1 MCSFSHRLKALIATL
16 IMSTLVTAH
25 IVGQTVRVDS
35 ITLAGNKK
43 TIAKTINFENP
54 IKRGLHIAIDSLDAT
69 IDNSRLQ
76 LLSSGLFNAV
86 ETTITYNQDTTAAHL
101 HYDFIENW
109 YLFPVPILELA
120 DRNFNVWWQE
130 FDRDLSRVIYGGRV
144 AHYNLTGRRDKI
156 KFVAHTGYQRK
167 LELTYDLPNII
178 GDNWGLGVNLFF
190 SDRKEIGYKTEYNK
204 TLFFQAEDERVLL
217 KRFRVGTK
225 LIYRPTTFV
234 DQVIRLEF
242 HQNTVADTIAQHF
255 NPDYF
260 PDGGN
265 RLRFFM
271 AEYDIQQDKTDYSLY
286 PSRGY
291 KWRFNIKKEGLFIF
305 DEVDNTFITLSGKYY
320 QPLGEKVILTTQWE
334 GRTNLSRTPLSFS
347 NNTGLGWSDFLVTG
361 YDLYVMDGPDYII
374 TKNYLSFQLFDF
386 QFSFFD
392 FVPTQFRVLPL
403 QAYLRANFDLAYVN
417 EPTYIQTNDLN
428 NRLIYGFG
436 PAIDIIA
443 YHNYLFAIEY
453 GITQDLETG
462 IYVKTSISF

>member
-1 MCSFSHRLKALIATL
+1 MLPTL
-16 IMSTLVTAH
+16 W
-25 IVGQTVRVDS
+25 GQTVTIDT

-43 TIAKTINFENP
+43 TIAKTIHFENP
-54 IKRGLHIAIDSLDAT
+54 IKQGDRIALDSLEMT
-69 IDNSRLQ
+69 LDNSRLQ

-86 ETTITYNQDTTAAHL
+86 EASLTYNQDTTAAKL

-130 FDRDLSRVIYGGRV
+130 FDRDITRVIYGGRV

-156 KFVAHTGYQRK
+156 KFIAHTGYQRK
-167 LELTYDLPNII
+167 LELTYDLPNVI
-178 GDNWGLGVNLFF
+178 GENWGLGVNLFF
-190 SDRKEIGYKTEYNK
+190 SDRKEIGYKTENNK

-225 LIYRPTTFV
+225 LIYRPTTYL
-234 DQVIRLEF
+234 DQVFRLEY
-242 HQNTVADTIAQHF
+242 HQNTIADTIAQDF

-260 PDGGN
+260 PDGAN

-291 KWRFNIKKEGLFIF
+291 KWRFNIKKEGLFIL
-305 DEVDNTFITLSGKYY
+305 DEVDNTFLTLSGKYY
-320 QPLGEKVILTTQWE
+320 QPLGDKIVLSTQWE
-334 GRTNLSRTPLSFS
+334 ARTNLSRTPLSFS
-347 NNTGLGWSDFLVTG
+347 NNTGIGWSDFLVTG
-361 YDLYVMDGPDYII
+361 YDLYVMDGPDYVI
-374 TKNYLSFQLFDF
+374 TKNYLSYKLFDF
-386 QFSFFD
+386 EFSLFD
-392 FVPTQFRVLPL
+392 FVPSQFKVIPL
-403 QAYLRANFDLAYVN
+403 IAYIRANFDLAYVN
-417 EPTYIQTNDLN
+417 EPTYIETNDLN

>member
-1 MCSFSHRLKALIATL
+1 MSRDRVILLCIVFIFAFVSFAQTNLLGQS
-16 IMSTLVTAH
+16 VT
-25 IVGQTVRVDS
+25 IDT
-35 ITLAGNKK
+35 ITFAGNKK
-43 TIAKTINFENP
+43 TIVKTLLFENP
-54 IKRGLHIAIDSLDAT
+54 IKVGDRITRDSVKT
-69 IDNSRLQ
+69 ILENSRLQ
-76 LLSSGLFNAV
+76 LLSSGLFNAA
-86 ETTITYNQDTTAAHL
+86 EASIDYNQDSTSAQI
-101 HYDFIENW
+101 HYDLVENW
-109 YLFPVPILELA
+109 YLFPVPIFELA

-130 FDRDLSRVIYGGRV
+130 FDRDISRTIYGGRV
-144 AHYNLTGRRDKI
+144 AHYNLTGRRDKL

-178 GDNWGLGVNLFF
+178 GENWGLGVNLFY
-190 SDRKEIGYKTEYNK
+190 SDRKEIGYKTEFNK

-225 LIYRPTTFV
+225 LIHRPTTYL
-234 DQVIRLEF
+234 DQVFRLEY
-242 HQNTVADTIAQHF
+242 HQNTIADTIAQEF

-260 PDGGN
+260 PNGAS

-305 DEVDNTFITLSGKYY
+305 DEVDNTFLTLSGKYY
-320 QPLGEKVILTTQWE
+320 HPLGQKIVLTTQWE

-374 TKNYLSFQLFDF
+374 SKNYISWKFLDLSFSL
-386 QFSFFD
+386 FD
-392 FVPTQFRVLPL
+392 FVPSQFKVIPI
-403 QAYLRANFDLAYVN
+403 QAYLRANFDFAYVN
-417 EPTYIQTNDLN
+417 EPTYIETNDLN

-436 PAIDIIA
+436 PALDLIV

-453 GITQDLETG
+453 GVTQDLETG